1 MPLQIAPCLLYYLWK
16 IRKSQRLSPS
26 ELEELQNRKLRAIVK
41 HAYEKVPYY
50 HKLFSSVN
58 INPDDIKTR
67 EDLVKVPI
75 TTKKVLQKL
84 PISEHVAKGVDITK
98 CIKMRTGGSTGQPLD
113 LFLNRRELSYRIAM
127 QTRAY
132 GLSLTNRKANILNPL
147 TFPRK
152 GSYFR
157 ILRKCLNY
165 LGLWKRYYL
174 SFFKEPQELVSKLLK
189 IKPDVI
195 ETHPS
200 IMRLMA
206 EFVRKENITGITPKL
221 IFTRAELLTTK
232 DRKKIN
238 GVFGA
243 ELIDLYGTAE
253 FGILAWECNKHQG
266 YHINSDIV
274 MVEAVKDKQQVY
286 EEAGKILCTDLTNY
300 TMPFIRYALG
310 DIVVLSKRKCGCGNN
325 FPLIKSIEGR
335 SDDFLSL
342 PMGKLLSPVP
352 LRVKLEEINGI
363 DQYKLIQENINTFN
377 VQIIKGQA
385 FKEAT
390 IEEFENVLREILGR
404 DIKVNINIV
413 DEIPREKSGKI
424 RPIVSK
430 VPINL

>member
-1 MPLQIAPCLLYYLWK
+1 MFQLIACYLPYYLWK
-16 IRKSQRLSPS
+16 TRKAERLNPS
-26 ELEELQNRKLRAIVK
+26 KLEELQNRKLRAIVK
-41 HAYEKVPYY
+41 HAYERVPYY
-50 HKLFSSVN
+50 YKLFNSAR
-58 INPDDIKTR
+58 IKPDDIKTR
-67 EDLVKVPI
+67 KDLIKIPI
-75 TTKKVLQKL
+75 TTKKDLQKL
-84 PISEHVAKGVDITK
+84 PITERAAKGVDITK

-113 LFLNRRELSYRIAM
+113 LFLSRRELSYRIAM
-127 QTRAY
+127 QNRSY
-132 GLSLTNRKANILNPL
+132 GLNLINKKANILNPL

-152 GSYFR
+152 GSHFR
-157 ILRKCLNY
+157 ILRRFSNY
-165 LGLWKRYYL
+165 LGLWRRYYL
-174 SFFKEPQELVSKLLK
+174 SFFEEPQELVSKLLK

-200 IMRLMA
+200 IIRLMS
-206 EFVRKENITGITPKL
+206 EFVKQENIIGITPKL
-221 IFTRAELLTTK
+221 IFTRAELLTRK
-232 DRKKIN
+232 DRRQIN
-238 GVFGA
+238 EVFCT
-243 ELIDLYGTAE
+243 ELIDLYGTTE
-253 FGILAWECNKHQG
+253 FGVLAWECNKHQG

-274 MVEAVKDKQQVY
+274 MVEAIKDNQQVY
-286 EEAGKILCTDLTNY
+286 EQEGEIICTDLTNY

-310 DIVVLSKRKCGCGNN
+310 DIVVLSKRKCGCGKN

-335 SDDFLSL
+335 SDDFLTL

-352 LRVKLEEINGI
+352 LRVELEEINGI
-363 DQYKLIQENINTFN
+363 DQYKLIQKNISTFN